1 MTKTEFIQLLDA
13 YKLSC
18 DVVGYYSG
26 QVDSLKDIKYH
37 TSNPDDKQAYESAI
51 ERKKEDIENNI
62 EIRDEIRTKLIDS
75 FKGSETSDSE

>member
-26 QVDSLKDIKYH
+26 QVDSLKDREYH

-51 ERKKEDIENNI
+51 ERMNTTIEYNR
-62 EIRDEIRTKLIDS
+62 EVRDEIRVKIISS
-75 FKGSETSDSE
+75 FKGGEINDSE